1 MLDAAG
7 RVSPTNLLL
16 VATRV
21 CLHSHEE
28 ETRVVYRGFVSFR
41 LFAVSI
47 EDSELAL
54 TGLDRCPARARDHPT
69 LGSVEQKGVGRL
81 RRAWDVVL

>member
-21 CLHSHEE
+21 CLHSHEQ

-41 LFAVSI
+41 WFAVSI
-47 EDSELAL
+47 EDSELSQGF
-54 TGLDRCPARARDHPT
+54 TM
-69 LGSVEQKGVGRL
+69 
-81 RRAWDVVL
+81 VLLEPEIIPH